1 MAIEAVEDLLGPA
14 GRLEA
19 LLNTGSPDARFAA
32 VVCHPHPPSGGTMHT
47 KVVFHAAKALN
58 SFGFP
63 VLRFNFRSVGKSEGE
78 YSKGTGEVEDVR
90 AAMDWASEM
99 YGLPLL
105 VAGFSFGANMAL
117 RAGCGDSR
125 VKGLIGLGTPVE
137 AGGRNY
143 TYEFLRQCMQP
154 KLFITGAEDPFA
166 PRAVMERTFAE
177 APQPITSI
185 WIEGAEHFFA
195 GTPTSP
201 QPKLNELRAAIEG
214 WVGSTFPAK

>member
-1 MAIEAVEDLLGPA
+1 
-14 GRLEA
+14 
-19 LLNTGSPDARFAA
+19 
-32 VVCHPHPPSGGTMHT
+32 MHT
-47 KVVFHAAKALN
+47 KVVFHTAKALN

-90 AAMDWASEM
+90 AAMDWASAK
-99 YGLPLL
+99 YGLPLIM
-105 VAGFSFGANMAL
+105 AGFSFGANMAL

-143 TYEFLRQCMQP
+143 TYEFLQNCTQP
-154 KLFITGAEDPFA
+154 KLFVTGAEDPFA
-166 PRAVMERTFAE
+166 PRAVMERTFAD
-177 APQPITSI
+177 APPPITSI

-195 GTPTSP
+195 GTPASP
-201 QPKLNELRAAIEG
+201 LPKLNEMRAAIEG
-214 WVGSTFPAK
+214 WVGSTFLVK

>member
-19 LLNTGSPDARFAA
+19 LLNTGLPDARFAA

-90 AAMDWASEM
+90 AAMDWASSK

-117 RAGCGDSR
+117 RAGCGDPR

-143 TYEFLRQCMQP
+143 TYEFLQHCTQP
-154 KLFITGAEDPFA
+154 KLFVTGAEDPFA
-166 PRAVMERTFAE
+166 PREVMESTFAD
-177 APQPITSI
+177 APPPITSI

-201 QPKLNELRAAIEG
+201 QPKLNELRAAIES
-214 WVGSTFPAK
+214 WVGSTFPNK